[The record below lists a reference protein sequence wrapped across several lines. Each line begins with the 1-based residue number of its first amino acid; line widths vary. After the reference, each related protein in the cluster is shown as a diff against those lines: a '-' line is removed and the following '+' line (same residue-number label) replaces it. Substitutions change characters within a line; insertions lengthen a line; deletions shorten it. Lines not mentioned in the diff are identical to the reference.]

1 MYVWKCWRDTRSRF
15 VTSVIALTA
24 LCVFLTYME
33 VGFGA
38 GVTRGGPPQAVT
50 HAWSSVTRFV
60 LGGVASLFTLFLG
73 LLMGVSG
80 PGEEFKER
88 TADFL
93 LVRPRPRSY
102 WVWTSWLV
110 GVLELSLMVLLTVG
124 TTFGTLAYLTG
135 HVQTWRPLAT
145 AVPLALGGAVAY
157 GLTYLMTLVAR
168 DARQGLSYG
177 LGIIF
182 IDLLL
187 PAAASYYRNVNLPSV
202 LEFMLGA
209 CKWVVGASRVFPTGS
224 LVLWT
229 TIALALP
236 FAAQLLLER
245 AEV

>member
-1 MYVWKCWRDTRSRF
+1 
-15 VTSVIALTA
+15 
-24 LCVFLTYME
+24 ME
-33 VGFGA
+33 VRFGA
-38 GVTRGGPPQAVT
+38 GVMRGGPPQAVT
-50 HAWSSVTRFV
+50 HAWSSVTRVV

-93 LVRPRPRSY
+93 LARPRPRSY

-110 GVLELSLMVLLTVG
+110 GVLELGLMVLLTAG

-135 HVQTWRPLAT
+135 HVQTWWPLAT
-145 AVPLALGGAVAY
+145 AVPVALGGAVAY

-177 LGIIF
+177 FGILF

-209 CKWVVGASRVFPTGS
+209 CKWVAGASRAFPTGS

-229 TIALALP
+229 AIALALP

>member
-1 MYVWKCWRDTRSRF
+1 
-15 VTSVIALTA
+15 
-24 LCVFLTYME
+24 ME

-102 WVWTSWLV
+102 WVWTGWSV
-110 GVLELSLMVLLTVG
+110 GVLELSVMAVVTVG
-124 TTFGTLAYLTG
+124 TTFGTLIYLTG
-135 HVQTWRPLAT
+135 HVQTWWPLAT

-168 DARQGLSYG
+168 NGRQGLSYG
-177 LGIIF
+177 FGILF
-182 IDLLL
+182 IDVLL
-187 PAAASYYRNVNLPSV
+187 PAAAAYYRNVNLPSV

-209 CKWVVGASRVFPTGS
+209 CKWVAGASRAFPTGS

-229 TIALALP
+229 AIALALP